1 MDRRASECQTSI
13 CRIWPRV
20 PEPSKSW
27 CRAHFGGLGV
37 VLSALCLGAFLSQHG
52 NDAWEE
58 EEEEVA
64 LG

>member
-1 MDRRASECQTSI
+1 MSARR
-13 CRIWPRV
+13 
-20 PEPSKSW
+20 PSAGFGPVFPSPTRSW
-27 CRAHFGGLGV
+27 CRARFGGLGV

-58 EEEEVA
+58 EEEEEVV